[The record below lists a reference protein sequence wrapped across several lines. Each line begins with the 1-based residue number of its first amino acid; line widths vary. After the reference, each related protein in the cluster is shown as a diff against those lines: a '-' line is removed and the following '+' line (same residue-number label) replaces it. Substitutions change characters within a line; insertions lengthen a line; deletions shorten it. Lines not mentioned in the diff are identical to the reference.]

1 MSAYPSFEISEEIN
15 EDDLGLDF
23 LPLFSYSQKKIVILC
38 VNQNDPSDAQVLLES
53 DYPLNW
59 CSSTI
64 GFSQKSQTF
73 YFSLNGAED
82 ENGFYKYQGLYA
94 VPAENKKF
102 LSQNVQHLYV
112 PEGWLFDRCVN
123 FYLKDENY
131 KGLLDY
137 FYSLGES
144 GEKIFCVQNGDELL
158 TEEAAL
164 KFCKENNLFYDDAYN
179 FLNTHL
185 RKTQNGKLTEK
196 SAFTLYGKSAI
207 KNTIAQEN
215 MCDAVFFA
223 K

>member
-1 MSAYPSFEISEEIN
+1 MKTNFSLKILSETILLSNKSLLWENSPDLNKEFFPVNRYNNVITFFMRNVMNYKRLSFFLILILFAFNSIYAVSRDFLSAYPSFEISEEIN

-23 LPLFSYSQKKIVILC
+23 LSLFSYSQKKIVILC

-82 ENGFYKYQGLYA
+82 ENGFYKYQELYA

-123 FYLKDENY
+123 FYLKGRISSFN
-131 KGLLDY
+131 
-137 FYSLGES
+137 
-144 GEKIFCVQNGDELL
+144 
-158 TEEAAL
+158 
-164 KFCKENNLFYDDAYN
+164 
-179 FLNTHL
+179 
-185 RKTQNGKLTEK
+185 
-196 SAFTLYGKSAI
+196 
-207 KNTIAQEN
+207 
-215 MCDAVFFA
+215 
-223 K
+223 